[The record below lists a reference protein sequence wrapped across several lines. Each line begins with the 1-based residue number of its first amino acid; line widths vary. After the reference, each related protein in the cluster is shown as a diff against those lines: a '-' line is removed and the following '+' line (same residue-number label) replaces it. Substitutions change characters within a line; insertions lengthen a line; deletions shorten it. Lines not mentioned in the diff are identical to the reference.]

1 MYVTGKPMRTLSSSP
16 IARRLSARPSSR
28 GAKQS
33 IARAVIASEAKQS
46 IAPHK
51 ERMDCFAA
59 LAMTSKHTF
68 AAGEDVGLMGER
80 LRPTGN
86 ISPSLRAQAK
96 QSGKRRGKTGL
107 LRRLRSSQ

>member
-1 MYVTGKPMRTLSSSP
+1 L
-16 IARRLSARPSSR
+16 R

-86 ISPSLRAQAK
+86 VSPSLRAKRSNPESGEARLDCFVAYAPRNDDCVAIGKAQAK
-96 QSGKRRGKTGL
+96 IVPVSRDAA
-107 LRRLRSSQ
+107 